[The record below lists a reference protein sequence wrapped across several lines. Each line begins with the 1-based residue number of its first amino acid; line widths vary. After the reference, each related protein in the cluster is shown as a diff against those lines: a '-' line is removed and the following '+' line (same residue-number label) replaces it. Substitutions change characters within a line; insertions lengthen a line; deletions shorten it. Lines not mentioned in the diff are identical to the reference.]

1 MPGEGAAI
9 AQYVQQNMRIPRRGE
24 IGWSGE
30 EIDSLEQQGYV
41 MSGSR
46 HKRMN
51 AIRLRKENQ
60 VLFCLVCPQ
69 KQSVFTVFLCLCVCC
84 GLGLLCGGEEGAGD
98 DYLRGEA
105 AEGQQDSG
113 RVPLHVAE
121 EARHLGHAGHER
133 RIGRYSMSIHE
144 NNIFD

>member
-60 VLFCLVCPQ
+60 VLFCLVCPP
-69 KQSVFTVFLCLCVCC
+69 KQSVFTVFLCLCV
-84 GLGLLCGGEEGAGD
+84 LWVRST
-98 DYLRGEA
+98 LRRRR
-105 AEGQQDSG
+105 G
-113 RVPLHVAE
+113 RW
-121 EARHLGHAGHER
+121 R
-133 RIGRYSMSIHE
+133 
-144 NNIFD
+144 

>member
-69 KQSVFTVFLCLCVCC
+69 KQRVFTVFLCLCV
-84 GLGLLCGGEEGAGD
+84 LWVRST
-98 DYLRGEA
+98 LRRRR
-105 AEGQQDSG
+105 G
-113 RVPLHVAE
+113 RW
-121 EARHLGHAGHER
+121 R
-133 RIGRYSMSIHE
+133 
-144 NNIFD
+144 